1 MLGFMLWKDNSE
13 SKRIK
18 DGLQKLIK
26 GMHFSQWEQLK
37 NRTEIGENN
46 HEDVERE

>member
-1 MLGFMLWKDNSE
+1 MLGFMLWKENSE

-26 GMHFSQWEQLK
+26 GMHFSYWEQLK
-37 NRTEIGENN
+37 QHR
-46 HEDVERE
+46 DRRKQS